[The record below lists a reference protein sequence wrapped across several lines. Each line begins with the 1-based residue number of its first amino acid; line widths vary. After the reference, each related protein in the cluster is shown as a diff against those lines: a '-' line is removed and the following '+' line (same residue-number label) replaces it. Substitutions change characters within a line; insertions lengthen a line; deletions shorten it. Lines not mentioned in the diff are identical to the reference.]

1 MTYNALV
8 TAPRRTLAD
17 LNASFRSSS
26 ETSDFVLTTEYRVGR
41 YGLRVS
47 RDGYGSR
54 GVGGKLRHLVGVT
67 VITEIKADYNWQPY
81 CAEMVSGYRGTPEQ
95 RQERRERQ
103 VANHGTYSHHCR
115 QPKVGDIV
123 YARQQC
129 VDQNAVGKGAYE
141 PSDADTDAIGCSNCL
156 VRIFGETVEPRAKVE
171 AALESRPARRRQGQ
185 ESAADVLPLWRR
197 SPADQGHR
205 GRRDPPLR
213 PLQRALRDDLLGRDD
228 GRLLPVPRRV
238 PTLGIRPH
246 RHQGCWRWALAEE
259 TREYDELLRREG
271 GTHDDAAAPQ
281 PCASPMGSARGRPQD
296 VPGRP
301 SHASAA
307 SSPSANR
314 SDTEHKENP

>member
-54 GVGGKLRHLVGVT
+54 GVGGKLRHLMVAT
-67 VITEIKADYNWQPY
+67 VITEIKPDYNWQPY

-103 VANHGTYSHHCR
+103 IASHGTYSHYCR
-115 QPKVGDIV
+115 QPKVGEVV

-141 PSDADTDAIGCSNCL
+141 PSDADTNVIDCNNCA
-156 VRIFGETVEPRAKVE
+156 VRVFGEVPQPRAKVE
-171 AALESRPARRRQGQ
+171 AAAREARAAVKAKNPPPVCFHCGDRRPKTRATDAGEKLLCSSCKDSYETIWFVETTGYTCQYHADMADARD
-185 ESAADVLPLWRR
+185 SAHTATMLARAL
-197 SPADQGHR
+197 ADQ
-205 GRRDPPLR
+205 
-213 PLQRALRDDLLGRDD
+213 
-228 GRLLPVPRRV
+228 
-238 PTLGIRPH
+238 
-246 RHQGCWRWALAEE
+246 

-271 GTHDDAAAPQ
+271 RY
-281 PCASPMGSARGRPQD
+281 AR
-296 VPGRP
+296 
-301 SHASAA
+301 
-307 SSPSANR
+307 
-314 SDTEHKENP
+314 